1 MDNNPNRFCDVKNL
15 KTTDNFV
22 WQLIS
27 QVSTRLQIF
36 STSAK
41 TGVTS
46 LMDHNILF
54 DNSTQFAILEEIDT
68 SIDKIGKF
76 GIILSILSRIEAQ
89 KLRVNIAYH
98 SLQELFISL
107 NRSLEKSHLGK
118 NVHIKNFKD
127 DLFAYIDPEYITIAC
142 ILLFEA
148 ILETGSSDIS
158 QVEILEDNK
167 YYSVLIKN
175 VPKLVTD
182 IFIEL
187 TNGPAVFE
195 GRVPPLILL
204 NLYAI
209 CRLLDLVNVQ
219 LYVSENTVKLAIEI
233 NAK

>member
-1 MDNNPNRFCDVKNL
+1 MENNPDRFCDLKNL
-15 KTTDNFV
+15 KTTDTFV

-36 STSAK
+36 STAAK

-54 DNSTQFAILEEIDT
+54 DNSTQFAILEEIDK
-68 SIDKIGKF
+68 SIDQIGKF
-76 GIILSILSRIEAQ
+76 GIVLSILSRIEAK

-118 NVHIKNFKD
+118 SVHINYFET
-127 DLFAYIDPEYITIAC
+127 DLFAYIDSEYINIAC

-148 ILETGSSDIS
+148 VLETGSSEII
-158 QVEILEDNK
+158 QVEIQEDHK
-167 YYSVLIKN
+167 SYSIVIKN
-175 VPKLVTD
+175 VPQLVID

-187 TNGPAVFE
+187 TEGTTVFE

-204 NLYAI
+204 NLYAF
-209 CRLLDLVNVQ
+209 CRLLDLVDVQ
-219 LYVSENTVKLAIEI
+219 LYVSENIVKLAIEK
-233 NAK
+233 NTK

>member
-1 MDNNPNRFCDVKNL
+1 MENDPKQFCDVKNL

-54 DNSTQFAILEEIDT
+54 DNSTQYAILEEIDT

-76 GIILSILSRIEAQ
+76 GIILSILSRIEAE

-118 NVHIKNFKD
+118 NVHIEYFKD

-142 ILLFEA
+142 ILLFET
-148 ILETGSSDIS
+148 ILETGSNEIS

-187 TNGPAVFE
+187 TNKPAVFE

-219 LYVSENTVKLAIEI
+219 LYVSENSVKLAIEI

>member
-1 MDNNPNRFCDVKNL
+1 MKNDPERFCDLKNL
-15 KTTDNFV
+15 KTTDTFV
-22 WQLIS
+22 WELIS

-54 DNSTQFAILEEIDT
+54 DNSTQFAILEEIDK
-68 SIDKIGKF
+68 SIDQIGKF
-76 GIILSILSRIEAQ
+76 GIVLSILSRIEAQ

-118 NVHIKNFKD
+118 SVHINYFED
-127 DLFAYIDPEYITIAC
+127 DLFAYIDLEYITIAC

-148 ILETGSSDIS
+148 ILESGSSDII
-158 QVEILEDNK
+158 QVEILEDHK
-167 YYSVLIKN
+167 CYSIVIKN
-175 VPKLVTD
+175 VPQLVTD

-204 NLYAI
+204 NLYAF

-219 LYVSENTVKLAIEI
+219 LHVSENAVKLTIEN